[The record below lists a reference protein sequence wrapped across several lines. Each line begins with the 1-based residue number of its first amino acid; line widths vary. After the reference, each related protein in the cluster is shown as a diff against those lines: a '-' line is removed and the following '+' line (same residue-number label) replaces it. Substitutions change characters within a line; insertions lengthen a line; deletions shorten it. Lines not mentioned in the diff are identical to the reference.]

1 MKLGNRH
8 QVLDSRVIQDL
19 KNRSYTGIIYY
30 IIALTA
36 VLFPDGY
43 FSRDMQFSTGF
54 LGIIILICLFRI
66 GQRVV
71 DPRIPKRFRRID
83 FVVFVLSI
91 CINSLAWGLG
101 FARLLSQPGE
111 AHTHLL
117 MLISTIGLCSGGVV
131 AFAPILWLSV
141 AFNLFILMPGAL
153 YMAVQGTYLTLSFLC
168 LLFSSYMIF
177 LAARINREYW
187 KALRNEFLLKEK
199 SKQLEKISHMDG
211 LTGLYNRRFFDQAF
225 EIEWKRAVRDQ
236 THIAVVLCDI
246 DRFKEVND
254 SFGHLAGDE
263 YLKLTAR
270 TLKKVFRRQTDILV
284 RYGGEEFL
292 ILISGPCSDHLG
304 QLSERMREKMEKT
317 VLEYESQAIR
327 TTMSMGLA
335 VMIPKPSDEKTV
347 LISKADSLLYRAK
360 NSGRNQ
366 VVSEGA

>member
-1 MKLGNRH
+1 ML
-8 QVLDSRVIQDL
+8 
-19 KNRSYTGIIYY
+19 
-30 IIALTA
+30 
-36 VLFPDGY
+36 
-43 FSRDMQFSTGF
+43 
-54 LGIIILICLFRI
+54 
-66 GQRVV
+66 VV
-71 DPRIPKRFRRID
+71 
-83 FVVFVLSI
+83 
-91 CINSLAWGLG
+91 
-101 FARLLSQPGE
+101 
-111 AHTHLL
+111 
-117 MLISTIGLCSGGVV
+117 
-131 AFAPILWLSV
+131 
-141 AFNLFILMPGAL
+141 
-153 YMAVQGTYLTLSFLC
+153 
-168 LLFSSYMIF
+168 
-177 LAARINREYW
+177 
-187 KALRNEFLLKEK
+187 KEK

-292 ILISGPCSDHLG
+292 ILISGPCPDHLG

-366 VVSEGA
+366 MVSEGA